1 MFTLKISFIKQH
13 FLLIIFL
20 AVYFCFSFLTYKD
33 YGATGDEWTERRAAQ
48 DLSRYLSSPTS
59 YDSIINYNYNDKI
72 NVTFGHHPLV
82 TKYQRS
88 YQLIQNYFNFKGY
101 YEWGHLFNLIF
112 GSVLFVLIYVL
123 FYAEY
128 KSSKKA
134 IIPVIFLV
142 TCARLSG
149 DIPTNN
155 KDVPFATMYLASVL
169 LIYLFSKF
177 EPNKYLKIILL
188 GVVFGIT
195 QTFRTVGFS
204 IYFVYIFYFFYV
216 EYIEGRKFT
225 FSKIGNF
232 FLELII
238 IVGFSLFV
246 SMSIF
251 PWLGSNFFANFF
263 NLLLDAKSFQNWDDT
278 IFFAGEF
285 LFKADRPWY
294 YLFTWIFITTPVY
307 LIVLFGL
314 FPFLFNKLFKNK
326 LFAISLISLIVNT
339 GLYLVMHPVIY
350 NGIRHFLYIIPMIVI
365 LASVVLFYLLGSIKK
380 TYRLAIGFLIALNI
394 FIVGYNLYK
403 LHPYEY
409 IYFNELIGGIR
420 GASGKYELDYWGA
433 SYKEATEWIVNNT
446 DLTQKDFIYAC
457 NVDYAVDYYSGKK
470 FFMTYGY
477 PEYANY
483 TICDS
488 ENERKRNYTGK
499 ILYQV
504 KRDGVVLNTVREHEK
519 TKF

>member
-1 MFTLKISFIKQH
+1 M
-13 FLLIIFL
+13 IFL
-20 AVYFCFSFLTYKD
+20 AIYFCFTFLTYKD

-48 DLSRYLSSPTS
+48 DLSRYLKSPTS
-59 YDSIINYNYNDKI
+59 YDSIINLNYNDKI
-72 NVTFGHHPLV
+72 NVVYGHHPLV

-88 YQLIQNYFNFKGY
+88 YQLVQNYFNFKGY
-101 YEWGHLFNLIF
+101 YEWGHLLNLIF
-112 GSVLFVLIYVL
+112 GSVLFIFTYAL
-123 FYAEY
+123 FYLHY
-128 KSSKKA
+128 KSLAKA

-142 TCARLSG
+142 SCARLFG

-155 KDVPFATMYLASVL
+155 KDVPFAIFYLISIFF
-169 LIYLFSKF
+169 IYVFLNQKQKGSA
-177 EPNKYLKIILL
+177 YLKIISL
-188 GVVFGIT
+188 GIIFGIT

-216 EYIEGRKFT
+216 EFIEGRKFSI
-225 FSKIGNF
+225 SKIADF
-232 FLELII
+232 VLELFI
-238 IVGFSLFV
+238 IVVFSLFV

-263 NLLLDAKSFQNWDDT
+263 HLLLDAKSFQNWDDT

-294 YLFTWIFITTPVY
+294 YLFTWIFITMPIY
-307 LIVLFGL
+307 ILALIGSSVFFGK
-314 FPFLFNKLFKNK
+314 KLFKNK
-326 LFAISLISLIVNT
+326 LFAISSIAFLVNIA
-339 GLYLVMHPVIY
+339 LYLILQPVVY
-350 NGIRHFLYIIPMIVI
+350 NGIRHFL
-365 LASVVLFYLLGSIKK
+365 
-380 TYRLAIGFLIALNI
+380 FLIPI
-394 FIVGYNLYK
+394 MVIISTTVLYK
-403 LHPYEY
+403 VIENRKAFVVISILISINIVSIGWNFVILHPYEY
-409 IYFNELIGGIR
+409 IYFNELVGGIR

-433 SYKEATEWIVNNT
+433 SYKEAAEWIVNNT

-488 ENERKRNYTGK
+488 ENEMKRNYTGK
-499 ILYQV
+499 ILYEV
-504 KRDGVVLNTVREHEK
+504 KRDGVILNTVREHEK

>member
-1 MFTLKISFIKQH
+1 MK
-13 FLLIIFL
+13 LLLIFL
-20 AVYFCFSFLTYKD
+20 AIYFCFSFFTYKD
-33 YGATGDEWTERRAAQ
+33 YGATGDESTERRAAQ

-112 GSVLFVLIYVL
+112 GSILFVLTYCVFFI
-123 FYAEY
+123 EY

-134 IIPVIFLV
+134 IIPVIFLA

-169 LIYLFSKF
+169 LIYLFSKL
-177 EPNKYLKIILL
+177 EPNKYLKILLL
-188 GVVFGIT
+188 GIVFGIT
-195 QTFRTVGFS
+195 QTFRAVGFS
-204 IYFVYIFYFFYV
+204 IYFVYIIYYFYNEF
-216 EYIEGRKFT
+216 IEGRKFT
-225 FSKIGNF
+225 VSKIANF
-232 FLELII
+232 FLELSI
-238 IVGFSLFV
+238 IVGFSLFI

-278 IFFAGEF
+278 IFFAGKF
-285 LFKADRPWY
+285 LYKADRPWY

-307 LIVLFGL
+307 ILALMGSSVFFVKKLFR
-314 FPFLFNKLFKNK
+314 NKLFV
-326 LFAISLISLIVNT
+326 ISTISMFVNIC
-339 GLYLVMHPVIY
+339 LYLAMHPVIY
-350 NGIRHFLYIIPMIVI
+350 NGIRHFLFILPMIVI
-365 LASVVLFYLLGSIKK
+365 FSGVVFVYLLEHVNKK
-380 TYRLAIGFLIALNI
+380 IFRYIGILIILNI
-394 FIVGYNLYK
+394 SLVVYDLYR

-433 SYKEATEWIVNNT
+433 SYKEATEWIVKST

-488 ENERKRNYTGK
+488 ENEMKRNYTGK
-499 ILYQV
+499 ILYEV
-504 KRDGVVLNTVREHEK
+504 KRDGVILNTVREHEK
-519 TKF
+519 TK